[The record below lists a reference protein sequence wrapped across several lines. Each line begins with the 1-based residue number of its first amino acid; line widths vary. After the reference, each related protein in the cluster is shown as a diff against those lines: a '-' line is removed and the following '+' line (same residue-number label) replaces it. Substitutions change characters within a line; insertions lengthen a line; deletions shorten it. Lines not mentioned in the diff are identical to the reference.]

1 MSDPVAPGQPQ
12 QPIDDET
19 MQALL
24 GLHPHQIA
32 IAQALANG
40 NGPTRPPDDAG
51 AQPSVISRPN
61 SGPRGISVPPA
72 PEQGSTADLEARA
85 DQPRQAPAAVVP
97 SQHDTDEAEL
107 QRKAST
113 GSGIEQWANRHGIGG
128 QIVRGLAG
136 VGGALAPGI
145 SAAIPGTEQHHQVL
159 LHQDA
164 ARVAHDTGQEEDQAK
179 TAQEGATLAGTQAN
193 TAHTQQETKDLQN
206 PQPKPKDEEWSVIPG
221 MTGQNGEVLQQEKTS
236 GQVRLVPG
244 TSGTKSLKE
253 PAPVRGEK
261 ITRMVGGVPHEVL
274 VNAET
279 GEDIKDEG
287 QTKEEKNPSDAGTWT
302 LQEDPQGKSV
312 LMNSKTGETKPAE
325 GVVPK
330 GTGAKKQADY
340 EKNIAGPNTDLEYAK
355 DYTTHKIFTGPG
367 DEALMEKFFDL
378 AKPSS
383 GFRMSQP
390 QITMLNT
397 ARSWMG
403 GMEAHVRHATTGTW
417 FSDEQRQQ
425 IADTM
430 QQLATLKLNSAKSG
444 PQGSAEGAGGGSK
457 GKWDPIKGQYVP

>member
-1 MSDPVAPGQPQ
+1 MTPAQIP
-12 QPIDDET
+12 DDET

-40 NGPTRPPDDAG
+40 NGPTAPPDASG

-85 DQPRQAPAAVVP
+85 DQPKQAPAPVVP
-97 SQHDTDEAEL
+97 SQQDTDQTEFNRL
-107 QRKAST
+107 KNS
-113 GSGIEQWANRHGIGG
+113 GSGIEQWAGRHGVGG

-136 VGGALAPGI
+136 VGSALAPGI
-145 SAAIPGTEQHHQVL
+145 ASAIPGTDLHHEQL
-159 LHQDA
+159 LHQSAGRLAQD
-164 ARVAHDTGQEEDQAK
+164 VSQQKEEAG
-179 TAQEGATLAGTQAN
+179 TAQTEATTAAIP
-193 TAHTQQETKDLQN
+193 AHTALEKAETQEKLH
-206 PQPKPKDEEWSVIPG
+206 PQPKPKEEDWSVLPG
-221 MTGQNGEVLQQEKTS
+221 MVGQNGEVLQQEKNS